1 MVLVVQVPVERQS
14 RGAHPRA
21 RAGALLQVQEAAV
34 QARAREG
41 RGGVGRGAGAHARG
55 GSDDH
60 HHAAEGGGCRGLT
73 ALSLCL
79 CVVVQISLKRLRQH
93 MMLCKPQ
100 RFLEDTVGS
109 VSLNGDAVYMYEI
122 CGDSAVSAAAGFLH
136 TLMIEK

>member
-1 MVLVVQVPVERQS
+1 MVRIPV
-14 RGAHPRA
+14 H
-21 RAGALLQVQEAAV
+21 V
-34 QARAREG
+34 QALYSKYKKLRYKLEHE
-41 RGGVGRGAGAHARG
+41 RGEEVSDEELAPMLGVGQTTTTTQQR
-55 GSDDH
+55 
-60 HHAAEGGGCRGLT
+60 GGCRGLT

-79 CVVVQISLKRLRQH
+79 CVGVQISLKRLRQH